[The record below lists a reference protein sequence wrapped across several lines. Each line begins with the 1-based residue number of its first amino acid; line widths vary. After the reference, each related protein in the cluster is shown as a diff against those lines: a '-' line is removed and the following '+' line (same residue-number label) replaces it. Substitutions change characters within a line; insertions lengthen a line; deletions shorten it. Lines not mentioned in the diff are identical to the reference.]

1 MVQYNQISGRSET
14 AANTDRWTLDACVRK
29 PSDFEKRFCFDLT
42 FDQKPGLIFTF
53 QAVSEEDRK
62 AWLNA
67 MDGKEPVRIEIRL
80 LELVANESIS
90 LSFQTYLTPGVKV
103 VKAEEYRLDDVGFA
117 FARKCIEILET
128 RGLEEEVKIEIQ
140 SHIIRSVTYYVDLP
154 FGSHNQFISFQG
166 LYRIGGVGTK
176 IMKLINLGTD
186 RRKGEAE
193 RFQFIVEEQ
202 YADVLESKTVA
213 SALKQYLRNL
223 SEPLM
228 TYRYHNGFIAAVK
241 QDTRLQRIS
250 DVHTLMYRLPKPNF
264 DMLEIV
270 IRHLKAVSMKSYK
283 NKMSVFN
290 LGVVFGPTLLQ
301 AVEETLASILDIK
314 FNNVVI
320 EILIENYDLIFKSPP
335 GKSSDYIA
343 NPSPPEPVPRH
354 HFRNRSSGGAPGLQ
368 SQQQPVMRVVA
379 KQNYTDAIM
388 TSSSMHN
395 IPNGIAQQIYGS
407 TGGGVLMTQSNGN
420 GGTMKSPKMGHQI
433 YDTKMHSSM
442 NTSAPSLVRDV
453 KLSPREISLS
463 REYLNQQPIGHSAD
477 NVHGNASQFR
487 KTSLLTNREMSLYAA
502 AAGTGPGGGGGGG
515 GSGVGGGSGGSGIY
529 GSAQHLN
536 PQKLSYSHE
545 SNLPKSAQQS
555 PPSMSSVSSGS
566 HLAKKLYPLK
576 DRINSTSS
584 SNESVSSIP
593 SRDLNH
599 SFSNIMSIGSAAT
612 AVAAASANSSLTS
625 NSGGSVRSG
634 YAGSTAAAASTTT
647 AVGSKVHS
655 PKSLLYEDP
664 SQISSPKKTQRK
676 SKSGHRNLFS
686 SSADNL

>member
-1 MVQYNQISGRSET
+1 MIVKLN
-14 AANTDRWTLDACVRK
+14 
-29 PSDFEKRFCFDLT
+29 
-42 FDQKPGLIFTF
+42 IFPY
-53 QAVSEEDRK
+53 SSN
-62 AWLNA
+62 L
-67 MDGKEPVRIEIRL
+67 
-80 LELVANESIS
+80 S
-90 LSFQTYLTPGVKV
+90 L
-103 VKAEEYRLDDVGFA
+103 
-117 FARKCIEILET
+117 
-128 RGLEEEVKIEIQ
+128 
-140 SHIIRSVTYYVDLP
+140 
-154 FGSHNQFISFQG
+154 QG

-176 IMKLINLGTD
+176 IMKLINMGTD
-186 RRKGEAE
+186 RRKAEAE

-202 YADVLESKTVA
+202 YSDILESKTVA

-250 DVHTLMYRLPKPNF
+250 DVHVLMYRLPKPNF

-270 IRHLKAVSMKSYK
+270 IRHLKAVSMKSHK

-290 LGVVFGPTLLQ
+290 LGVVFGPTLLK

-335 GKSSDYIA
+335 GKSSDFIA

-354 HFRNRSSGGAPGLQ
+354 HFRNRSSGGGGTVVPQPIYGQ
-368 SQQQPVMRVVA
+368 QQQQQPVMRVVA

-395 IPNGIAQQIYGS
+395 IPNGIQQQQQQMTYGTS
-407 TGGGVLMTQSNGN
+407 GGLMPSN
-420 GGTMKSPKMGHQI
+420 GGTMKSPKMGQHSSSGHHPPQPI
-433 YDTKMHSSM
+433 YDTGKMHSVM

-463 REYLNQQPIGHSAD
+463 REYLNQPAMGHSAD
-477 NVHGNASQFR
+477 NVHGGGGGGNSNQSSQFR
-487 KTSLLTNREMSLYAA
+487 KNSLMTNREMGLYAA
-502 AAGTGPGGGGGGG
+502 AAGG
-515 GSGVGGGSGGSGIY
+515 GSPNTAIY

-545 SNLPKSAQQS
+545 SNLPKSGGSTAQQS
-555 PPSMSSVSSGS
+555 PPSMSSVSSSSAAGLA
-566 HLAKKLYPLK
+566 HLQKKLYPLK

-599 SFSNIMSIGSAAT
+599 SFSNIMSISAGSAA
-612 AVAAASANSSLTS
+612 AAAAAANAASANSSLTS
-625 NSGGSVRSG
+625 NSGGSVGGER
-634 YAGSTAAAASTTT
+634 AGSAGGGGGRKFSGGGYSTSTQ
-647 AVGSKVHS
+647 VVNKMQHS
-655 PKSLLYEDP
+655 PKGSLGGVYEDP

-676 SKSGHRNLFS
+676 QKTSGRHLFNS
-686 SSADNL
+686 SGDNL

>member
-1 MVQYNQISGRSET
+1 
-14 AANTDRWTLDACVRK
+14 
-29 PSDFEKRFCFDLT
+29 
-42 FDQKPGLIFTF
+42 
-53 QAVSEEDRK
+53 
-62 AWLNA
+62 
-67 MDGKEPVRIEIRL
+67 
-80 LELVANESIS
+80 
-90 LSFQTYLTPGVKV
+90 
-103 VKAEEYRLDDVGFA
+103 
-117 FARKCIEILET
+117 
-128 RGLEEEVKIEIQ
+128 
-140 SHIIRSVTYYVDLP
+140 
-154 FGSHNQFISFQG
+154 
-166 LYRIGGVGTK
+166 
-176 IMKLINLGTD
+176 MKLINMGTD

-202 YADVLESKTVA
+202 YSDILESKTVA

-228 TYRYHNGFIAAVK
+228 TYRFHNGFIAAVK

-250 DVHTLMYRLPKPNF
+250 DVHTLMYRLPKANF
-264 DMLEIV
+264 EMLEIV
-270 IRHLKAVSMKSYK
+270 IRHLKAVSMKSHK

-290 LGVVFGPTLLQ
+290 LGVVFGPTLLR

-335 GKSSDYIA
+335 GKSSDFIS

-354 HFRNRSSGGAPGLQ
+354 HFRNRSSGAGTGPAPQPIYGQ
-368 SQQQPVMRVVA
+368 QQQQPVLRVVA

-388 TSSSMHN
+388 TSASMHN
-395 IPNGIAQQIYGS
+395 IPNGIAQQQQQIYGS
-407 TGGGVLMTQSNGN
+407 AGSGGGMMLTNGSA
-420 GGTMKSPKMGHQI
+420 GGTTKSPNMGNQI
-433 YDTKMHSSM
+433 YDTKKHSVM

-463 REYLNQQPIGHSAD
+463 REYLNQQPSSMGHSVE
-477 NVHGNASQFR
+477 NVHSANQFR
-487 KTSLLTNREMSLYAA
+487 KNSLMTQREMNLYAA
-502 AAGTGPGGGGGGG
+502 GGQSIGSGG
-515 GSGVGGGSGGSGIY
+515 GSGGGGVVGSGIY
-529 GSAQHLN
+529 GSTQHLN

-555 PPSMSSVSSGS
+555 PPSMSSVSSQ
-566 HLAKKLYPLK
+566 LAKKLYPLK

-599 SFSNIMSIGSAAT
+599 SFSNIMSISAGSK
-612 AVAAASANSSLTS
+612 VASASANSSLNS
-625 NSGGSVRSG
+625 NSGDSVGDRNEVRS
-634 YAGSTAAAASTTT
+634 AGGLRKYSSGFTSTTE
-647 AVGSKVHS
+647 GRSPSNKMHS

-676 SKSGHRNLFS
+676 SKSGSRNMFTGS
-686 SSADNL
+686 GDNL

>member
-1 MVQYNQISGRSET
+1 
-14 AANTDRWTLDACVRK
+14 
-29 PSDFEKRFCFDLT
+29 
-42 FDQKPGLIFTF
+42 
-53 QAVSEEDRK
+53 
-62 AWLNA
+62 
-67 MDGKEPVRIEIRL
+67 
-80 LELVANESIS
+80 
-90 LSFQTYLTPGVKV
+90 
-103 VKAEEYRLDDVGFA
+103 
-117 FARKCIEILET
+117 
-128 RGLEEEVKIEIQ
+128 
-140 SHIIRSVTYYVDLP
+140 
-154 FGSHNQFISFQG
+154 
-166 LYRIGGVGTK
+166 
-176 IMKLINLGTD
+176 MKLINMGTD

-270 IRHLKAVSMKSYK
+270 IRHLKAVSMKSHK

-301 AVEETLASILDIK
+301 ALEETLASILDIK

-343 NPSPPEPVPRH
+343 SPSPPEPVPRH
-354 HFRNRSSGGAPGLQ
+354 HFRNRSSGGAPGMQ
-368 SQQQPVMRVVA
+368 SQQQPIYGQQQPVMRVVA

-395 IPNGIAQQIYGS
+395 IPNGVAQQIYGS
-407 TGGGVLMTQSNGN
+407 TGGGSGGGVMSQSNGN
-420 GGTMKSPKMGHQI
+420 GGTMKSPKMSHQI

-487 KTSLLTNREMSLYAA
+487 KTSLLTNREMSLYTA
-502 AAGTGPGGGGGGG
+502 AAGTGPSGGG
-515 GSGVGGGSGGSGIY
+515 VGGSGGSGIY
-529 GSAQHLN
+529 GSTQHLN

-555 PPSMSSVSSGS
+555 PPSISSSGGGS
-566 HLAKKLYPLK
+566 LLTKKLYPLK

-599 SFSNIMSIGSAAT
+599 SFSNIMSISAGSAAT
-612 AVAAASANSSLTS
+612 VVAAASANSSLTS

-634 YAGSTAAAASTTT
+634 YGGSNAASTAATSTT
-647 AVGSKVHS
+647 ANKMHS
-655 PKSLLYEDP
+655 PKSLLHEDP